1 MGLLK
6 FKGEESKEFYYNDG
20 NYEAVIQGVAQS
32 VSKSGKDC
40 IEVTLKGEFSE
51 MARTITARLY
61 DTKIGREQLFD
72 LVKSVGLDPKDD
84 VDSDELQGRYV
95 GIEIKE
101 GDPYNDKR
109 QWNVVRF
116 FALDAD
122 TSDDVDV
129 DTDDWSDAE

>member
-1 MGLLK
+1 MSLLK
-6 FKGEESKEFYYNDG
+6 FKGEEAKEFYYDEG
-20 NYEAVIQGVAQS
+20 NFEAVIQGVAQS

-51 MARTITARLY
+51 MARTITAKLY
-61 DTKIGREQLFD
+61 DTKVGREQLFA
-72 LVKSVGLDPKDD
+72 LVKSVGLDPKGD

-95 GIEIKE
+95 GITIKE

-109 QWNVVRF
+109 QWNVTNF